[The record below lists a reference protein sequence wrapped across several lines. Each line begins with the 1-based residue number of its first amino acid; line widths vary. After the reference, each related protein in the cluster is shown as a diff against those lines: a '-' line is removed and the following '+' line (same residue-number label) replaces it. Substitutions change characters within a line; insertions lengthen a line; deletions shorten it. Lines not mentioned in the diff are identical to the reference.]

1 MISRSPSAS
10 SAAAGRQDAITS
22 AAAIDSARLTNR
34 SHCKTPHPF
43 CRPASLAVWREMRR
57 NEGVQRQ
64 ARHPIVATRERK
76 TVSDLRALNCWHG
89 TFDEGRKECH
99 AVVPH
104 FANSAVENCASGY
117 KRKACNSL
125 DDIRRG
131 SHRARA
137 ILLRARGIV

>member
-57 NEGVQRQ
+57 NEGVQRRQ

-89 TFDEGRKECH
+89 TFDEGAKGVSCGRAPFRKFCCRELC
-99 AVVPH
+99 
-104 FANSAVENCASGY
+104 
-117 KRKACNSL
+117 KR
-125 DDIRRG
+125 IQEEG
-131 SHRARA
+131 
-137 ILLRARGIV
+137 VQ